1 MEEKTIDIEALL
13 NDNTAGD
20 ETQTGNTATLPE
32 FQNLTASEISA
43 VLPSDI
49 NLSDEDDLFV
59 ELEQETPPEGARLP
73 FRLDDC
79 QINKNQPTKYGIKT
93 TVRVKLSCTWGNGK
107 IFPVYENFFTN
118 PGEPISGRLL
128 IFCKDLFGAFNLKGA
143 NLRDLVG
150 YEGTALITYTL
161 AQDGITKYPH
171 LNSFEPLSK

>member
-1 MEEKTIDIEALL
+1 MEEKTIDIRTFL
-13 NDNTAGD
+13 NDCEAGD
-20 ETQTGNTATLPE
+20 ETQPGNTAALPE
-32 FQNLTASEISA
+32 FQNLTASEIST

-49 NLSDEDDLFV
+49 NLSDDDDLFV

-73 FRLDDC
+73 FKLDDC

-93 TVRVKLSCTWGNGK
+93 TVRVKLSCTWGDGK

>member
-20 ETQTGNTATLPE
+20 ETQTGSTATLTE

-43 VLPSDI
+43 VLPSDV
-49 NLSDEDDLFV
+49 NLSDDDDLFI
-59 ELEQETPPEGARLP
+59 ELETETPEDGTRLR
-73 FRLDDC
+73 FKITDC

-93 TVRVKLSCTWGNGK
+93 TVRVRFNCIWGDGK
-107 IFPVYENFFTN
+107 IFPVYENFYTN
-118 PGEPISGRLL
+118 PGEPISGRLM

-143 NLRDLVG
+143 NLKDLIG

-161 AQDGITKYPH
+161 AEDGITKWAH
-171 LNSFEPLSK
+171 LNTFQPSK